1 MRFAQDT
8 GVTELDRDEHL
19 FALTGFYKIQP
30 KTDLL
35 AGFAY
40 GFKDFENASDRNIN
54 RYIGFVGVR
63 GDITPRLSSTLRVG
77 YESRQPDTERPD
89 PVQRVRGQ
97 RRGHVSR

>member
-1 MRFAQDT
+1 MSFAQDT

-40 GFKDFENASDRNIN
+40 GFKD
-54 RYIGFVGVR
+54 
-63 GDITPRLSSTLRVG
+63 
-77 YESRQPDTERPD
+77 
-89 PVQRVRGQ
+89 
-97 RRGHVSR
+97 